1 MRKPC
6 NLFVLYSGMVLSSF
20 LALKYPPTSKCVAGG
35 YMHLAKAEWGDW
47 PRELEVLLSQRE
59 FTLY

>member
-1 MRKPC
+1 M
-6 NLFVLYSGMVLSSF
+6 LYSGMVLSSF